1 MEKIDAEHIIPNEK
15 NFYSIEGVEEMANS
29 LAVSDHMP
37 PLEVV
42 DNGDGTYRLISGERR
57 LSATLCRI
65 RRGEL
70 EKATLPCHILP
81 AFTAKG
87 ALSAEQVE
95 MLHIILAN
103 NYRQKTALDQLNE
116 VRQMEPIARA
126 IYADAKEKGALA
138 ESEGSSLNMRFRTFF
153 AKEILDISE
162 AKLQRLEG
170 RKRAEEEEEA
180 SLPLWE
186 EDGETHISDRI
197 VDGGTSEAKTSSTAA
212 EPLTGK
218 EPQRSAETS
227 DADSARDVAETAE
240 TNDEDASD
248 AAVFTPQVS
257 ERTEGQIPQPLADRK
272 PDAAPTLSALSV
284 GQAEKEANLWVAERL
299 QALVE
304 EVEAKIRAAEEMHE
318 SVDAARWEVRRSAI
332 RLIIETIS

>member
-1 MEKIDAEHIIPNEK
+1 MKKHRGSIINYLNTTTQNAAQAESAYRVEKIDAEHIIPNEK

-116 VRQMEPIARA
+116 VKQMEPIARA

-162 AKLQRLEG
+162 AKLQRLQSLTKLTEKRG
-170 RKRAEEEEEA
+170 R
-180 SLPLWE
+180 
-186 EDGETHISDRI
+186 H
-197 VDGGTSEAKTSSTAA
+197 
-212 EPLTGK
+212 LT
-218 EPQRSAETS
+218 
-227 DADSARDVAETAE
+227 RD
-240 TNDEDASD
+240 
-248 AAVFTPQVS
+248 
-257 ERTEGQIPQPLADRK
+257 
-272 PDAAPTLSALSV
+272 
-284 GQAEKEANLWVAERL
+284 
-299 QALVE
+299 
-304 EVEAKIRAAEEMHE
+304 
-318 SVDAARWEVRRSAI
+318 
-332 RLIIETIS
+332 

>member
-1 MEKIDAEHIIPNEK
+1 MKKHRGSIINYLNATTQNAAQTESAYHVEKIDAERIIPNEK

-29 LAVSDHMP
+29 LAVSEHMP

-126 IYADAKEKGALA
+126 IYEDAKEKGALA

-162 AKLQRLEG
+162 AKLQRLQSLTKLTEKRG
-170 RKRAEEEEEA
+170 R
-180 SLPLWE
+180 
-186 EDGETHISDRI
+186 H
-197 VDGGTSEAKTSSTAA
+197 
-212 EPLTGK
+212 LT
-218 EPQRSAETS
+218 
-227 DADSARDVAETAE
+227 RD
-240 TNDEDASD
+240 
-248 AAVFTPQVS
+248 
-257 ERTEGQIPQPLADRK
+257 
-272 PDAAPTLSALSV
+272 
-284 GQAEKEANLWVAERL
+284 
-299 QALVE
+299 
-304 EVEAKIRAAEEMHE
+304 
-318 SVDAARWEVRRSAI
+318 
-332 RLIIETIS
+332 